1 MPIIGYCVATFVL
14 GIGDRHNDN
23 IMLKRT
29 GELFHI
35 DFGHFLGNFKWKYG
49 IKRERAPFVFTPAFA
64 AVLGGAGSDM
74 YRRFE
79 DVCVEAFMILRRN
92 SSLLVT
98 LFSLMVSCG
107 IPELQRDSDIEY
119 LRDNL
124 MCFETDTVAASR
136 MKELIT
142 QCLNTRTTQL
152 NDAAHLLKHA

>member
-1 MPIIGYCVATFVL
+1 MATFVL

-49 IKRERAPFVFTPAFA
+49 IKRYGFNRFITILSNNQSQYSERAPFVFTPAFA
-64 AVLGGAGSDM
+64 AILGGPGSEM
-74 YRRFE
+74 YRYDKSSPISGGTRNHRYMHACRRFE
-79 DVCVEAFMILRRN
+79 EMCVEAFLILRRN

-107 IPELQRDSDIEY
+107 IPELQVR
-119 LRDNL
+119 
-124 MCFETDTVAASR
+124 C
-136 MKELIT
+136 
-142 QCLNTRTTQL
+142 
-152 NDAAHLLKHA
+152 